1 MPAENALKISEAF
14 HIICMIFMGKMGY
27 EPIEANEDRV
37 IMHVNDCGSIN
48 LHKETDIPITFLQ
61 NLCPFYSAR
70 AVESLNP
77 KYTMNFS
84 KKICA
89 GDECCEYA
97 IELKK

>member
-1 MPAENALKISEAF
+1 
-14 HIICMIFMGKMGY
+14 MGKMGY
-27 EPIEANEDRV
+27 ETIESTADKVNMR
-37 IMHVNDCGSIN
+37 VNDCGSIN
-48 LHKETDIPITFLQ
+48 FHKETGMPITFLQ

-84 KKICA
+84 KRMCA